1 MIIRASSPDKAAYHS
16 VPYPDHEVLFEHFSV
31 LRDPDRGHSIVC
43 RCWFVEMMLATAQ
56 IGRTE
61 QTEKI
66 GRIGQAGHSRG
77 GRLVA
82 VVYSVNAVPS
92 QRCFSY

>member
-1 MIIRASSPDKAAYHS
+1 
-16 VPYPDHEVLFEHFSV
+16 
-31 LRDPDRGHSIVC
+31 
-43 RCWFVEMMLATAQ
+43 MLATAQ

-92 QRCFSY
+92 QRYFFY